1 MTSSKSGSRARAGR
15 AVQKKL
21 AGLPAGPVGAGQ
33 VARKDLVRQ
42 ASERADAL
50 ATAEALKRIIE
61 EERVRLMSAESILE
75 CAMLA
80 MDETDHEQANG
91 PYYQN
96 VIGVARDLILKS
108 IDQLDSVRLA
118 PMLEKLALGN
128 RHGVREYIAVYLH

>member
-1 MTSSKSGSRARAGR
+1 MTSSKSGSRARTGR
-15 AVQKKL
+15 AAAKKV
-21 AGLPAGPVGAGQ
+21 AGLPTGPVGAGQ
-33 VARKDLVRQ
+33 VVGKDWVPQ

-61 EERVRLMSAESILE
+61 EERARLMSAESILE

-118 PMLEKLALGN
+118 PILQRLALGN
-128 RHGVREYIAVYLH
+128 RYGVREYIAVYLH